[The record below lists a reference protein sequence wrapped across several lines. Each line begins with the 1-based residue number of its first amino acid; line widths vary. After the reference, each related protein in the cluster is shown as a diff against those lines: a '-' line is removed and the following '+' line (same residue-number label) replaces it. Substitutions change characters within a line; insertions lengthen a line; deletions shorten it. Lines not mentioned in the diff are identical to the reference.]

1 MRSTLPLG
9 LADPIGTSG
18 HEPMMVCEVE
28 EDAVAAMQPR
38 PMERAIGQ
46 HRAHVLLYKIS
57 RGIPQK

>member
-1 MRSTLPLG
+1 
-9 LADPIGTSG
+9 
-18 HEPMMVCEVE
+18 MMVCEVE
-28 EDAVAAMQPR
+28 EGAVAAMQPR